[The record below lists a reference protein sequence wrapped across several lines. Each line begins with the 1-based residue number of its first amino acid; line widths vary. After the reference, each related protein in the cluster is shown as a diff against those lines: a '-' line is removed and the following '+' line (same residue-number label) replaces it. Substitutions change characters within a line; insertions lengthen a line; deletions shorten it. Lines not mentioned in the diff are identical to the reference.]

1 MTTMEAT
8 TTTCPKCDDRG
19 VVHVQV
25 MAGCW
30 SIGQCD
36 CQPPEYWAEQSN
48 KRMAELKMRL
58 EEARKRIGGGEEGGE
73 V

>member
-1 MTTMEAT
+1 MEAT
-8 TTTCPKCDDRG
+8 TTTCPKCEDRG

-36 CQPPEYWAEQSN
+36 CRPPEYWKAESDR
-48 KRMAELKMRL
+48 KMAEFKKRL
-58 EEARKRIGGGEEGGE
+58 DEARKQFGGGEEGGE